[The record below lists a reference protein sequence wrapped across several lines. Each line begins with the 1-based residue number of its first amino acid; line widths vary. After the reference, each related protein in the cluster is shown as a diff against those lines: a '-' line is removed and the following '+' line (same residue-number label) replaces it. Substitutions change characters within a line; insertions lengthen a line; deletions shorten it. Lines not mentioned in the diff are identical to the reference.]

1 MRKPDAI
8 GLLLVQLVAEKSAT
22 PEGFAFSD
30 ARHLQTQYTQKHCQR
45 QVAKGLLFKGTI
57 NSMLVRHFSTAQAAR
72 LFEMSNRQ
80 DWLTPKK
87 PTFHISSKPKPQPA
101 PRPDAVTVHTVHT
114 IYTSRATPPGRFSV
128 EVPMQRMGTA
138 SWVTL

>member
-1 MRKPDAI
+1 MRKPDAT

-22 PEGFAFSD
+22 PEGFALGD
-30 ARHLQTQYTQKHCQR
+30 AKHLQTQYTQKLCQR
-45 QVAKGLLFKGTI
+45 QVAKGVLFRGCI
-57 NSMLVRHFSTAQAAR
+57 GPMLVRFFSTAQAAR
-72 LFEMSNRQ
+72 QFETSNRQ
-80 DWLTPKK
+80 DWLVPKK
-87 PTFHISSKPKPQPA
+87 ATFHISSKPKPQPA